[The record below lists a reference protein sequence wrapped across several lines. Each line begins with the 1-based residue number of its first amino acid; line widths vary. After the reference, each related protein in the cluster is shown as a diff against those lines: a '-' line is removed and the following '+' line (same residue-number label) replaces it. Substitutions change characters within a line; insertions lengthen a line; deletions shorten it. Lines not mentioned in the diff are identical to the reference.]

1 VSSTN
6 GVGKSR
12 QLHAKE
18 WNQFCTPYAKINS
31 KWIKNLSVRP
41 ETIKILEESTGS
53 NISDIGHKNIFLDT
67 SETRET
73 RAKIND
79 PNFWDRMAVWIVVFW
94 VVRGNSRELGSRES
108 SGPASLHDEFE
119 MMVGFLGGCLTASEV
134 GGLTLLRER
143 MVVDNV
149 VLLRWQ
155 LTWKSK
161 SRGLNLWL
169 KHYIYRKEV
178 GKRARVSREWSY

>member
-1 VSSTN
+1 MTN
-6 GVGKSR
+6 FHFYGISIFYG
-12 QLHAKE
+12 
-18 WNQFCTPYAKINS
+18 
-31 KWIKNLSVRP
+31 IKDGYEVW
-41 ETIKILEESTGS
+41 EGIKIIHSVIVYRE
-53 NISDIGHKNIFLDT
+53 
-67 SETRET
+67 ETRV
-73 RAKIND
+73 KIND

-94 VVRGNSRELGSRES
+94 VVRGNFYRELRSRES
-108 SGPASLHDEFE
+108 SGPAYLHDEFE

-149 VLLRWQ
+149 VVLRWQ

-169 KHYIYRKEV
+169 RFIRFIRRKWGREPESQ
-178 GKRARVSREWSY
+178 GNDRINMASSAARGVCS